1 MNIDTEK
8 NHTDKY
14 VSQFVKEEKNYT
26 KKELCDIFLLDEKAF
41 DLFSETLLKNGVL
54 RNALNKRTNEYKFTY
69 VGIIIYSNLIIK
81 VYPKYMTLHP
91 TENNKYDM
99 KFRQILN
106 VIEKYKYDSKG
117 TYYLFDDEEY
127 GNEGY
132 LGLLIYLLDDYFEN
146 GIYKNEKSIIEINGS
161 GEVDWNKTVNNN
173 NAIIQNNIPYYFEL
187 YTNNRTINDHDY
199 FTRLH
204 QCIITQCS
212 KEIKNYGLEELL
224 GIATAEISDEELY
237 DLGDADYIIYMIE
250 NESNMQ
256 FNTRKHELLDLMKRY
271 IEHHFSNMS
280 GCYLDLYGTRNFHS
294 VWEAVCS
301 KAFKNQLYVPINQLK
316 LPVPLNE
323 DFAGYKNLISI
334 IEKPRWGNILSEQ
347 TLRPD
352 VVSFISDDNGMK
364 FVILDAKY
372 YVPIIKDH
380 SISYQPGVEDVTKQY
395 LYNLAFKDFIKTHQ
409 FIKTENCFLMP
420 VDENM
425 MYPELEVH
433 MEILEKLGLCAIK
446 VYWIPAQKIFDI
458 YLKDI

>member
-1 MNIDTEK
+1 
-8 NHTDKY
+8 
-14 VSQFVKEEKNYT
+14 
-26 KKELCDIFLLDEKAF
+26 
-41 DLFSETLLKNGVL
+41 
-54 RNALNKRTNEYKFTY
+54 
-69 VGIIIYSNLIIK
+69 
-81 VYPKYMTLHP
+81 
-91 TENNKYDM
+91 
-99 KFRQILN
+99 
-106 VIEKYKYDSKG
+106 
-117 TYYLFDDEEY
+117 
-127 GNEGY
+127 
-132 LGLLIYLLDDYFEN
+132 
-146 GIYKNEKSIIEINGS
+146 
-161 GEVDWNKTVNNN
+161 
-173 NAIIQNNIPYYFEL
+173 
-187 YTNNRTINDHDY
+187 
-199 FTRLH
+199 
-204 QCIITQCS
+204 
-212 KEIKNYGLEELL
+212 L

>member
-173 NAIIQNNIPYYFEL
+173 NAIIQNNIPYYF
-187 YTNNRTINDHDY
+187 
-199 FTRLH
+199 
-204 QCIITQCS
+204 
-212 KEIKNYGLEELL
+212 
-224 GIATAEISDEELY
+224 
-237 DLGDADYIIYMIE
+237 
-250 NESNMQ
+250 
-256 FNTRKHELLDLMKRY
+256 
-271 IEHHFSNMS
+271 
-280 GCYLDLYGTRNFHS
+280 
-294 VWEAVCS
+294 
-301 KAFKNQLYVPINQLK
+301 
-316 LPVPLNE
+316 
-323 DFAGYKNLISI
+323 
-334 IEKPRWGNILSEQ
+334 
-347 TLRPD
+347 
-352 VVSFISDDNGMK
+352 
-364 FVILDAKY
+364 
-372 YVPIIKDH
+372 
-380 SISYQPGVEDVTKQY
+380 
-395 LYNLAFKDFIKTHQ
+395 
-409 FIKTENCFLMP
+409 
-420 VDENM
+420 
-425 MYPELEVH
+425 
-433 MEILEKLGLCAIK
+433 
-446 VYWIPAQKIFDI
+446 
-458 YLKDI
+458 